1 MTAETLSVPAQ
12 PGVDPAVLAGPAAT
26 PRSPVRRLWAR
37 TLRRSV
43 FVPLIVLSPLVAL
56 APTADHRF
64 NVYAAGALYRRSPLR
79 IGPDS
84 LHEVPTYLRL
94 GNFRPLGRMLE
105 KSLDLAVYLLGDLF
119 GLPTNVALRLVSF
132 GAAIVL
138 TLLAVLLAE
147 SLLNRDRL
155 FATPPSTV
163 AALVP
168 YAVGGAFIAA
178 GVTSTTVLFG
188 ALYLLTTALVLA
200 VSVLA
205 CRVVTP
211 RRRRLGWWRGVLAV
225 VLGAGIAAF
234 NELGYLAVPL
244 VTAAV
249 LIRGRGVLGLS
260 WRRTC
265 TGPGA
270 RLAGLIWL
278 GFLPVFGLVRSII
291 HGYCAIRTCYRGSSV
306 SLGGV
311 AETGP
316 VRLLSWLPPLGWQ
329 QAGFGGHRP
338 WLVGLLPALALVAL
352 AILAW
357 RTGRDLPLLSTVDRR
372 QALGVAATG
381 LVLLVLAGA
390 LAALNAD
397 VQAYVAA
404 GRWGLG
410 WRDSGATAVGGML
423 VVVGIVLAVVV
434 RPAARRWLV
443 PVLLAL
449 LVVSAAVTVAANRRF
464 AGILAQ
470 RASSELDNR
479 IALEVTNFDTSGA
492 GNARRCELLQ
502 EAMTRYANSPTSF
515 RRYPQTLDLVAQR
528 KAGRPFCVPD
538 GR

>member
-1 MTAETLSVPAQ
+1 METLSAPAEQ
-12 PGVDPAVLAGPAAT
+12 HADSPAVAELGAA
-26 PRSPVRRLWAR
+26 PRPSGRRLWAR
-37 TLRRSV
+37 TLRRSAL
-43 FVPLIVLSPLVAL
+43 VPLIVLSPLVAL

-64 NVYAAGALYRRSPLR
+64 NVYSAGGLYGRNPLR
-79 IGPDS
+79 IVPDS

-105 KSLDLAVYLLGDLF
+105 KSLDLAAYLLGDLF

-138 TLLAVLLAE
+138 TVLAVLFAE
-147 SLLNRDRL
+147 SVLNRDRL
-155 FATPPSTV
+155 FGPPPSTLG
-163 AALVP
+163 ALIP
-168 YAVGGAFIAA
+168 FAVGGAFVAA

-211 RRRRLGWWRGVLAV
+211 ERRRLGWWRGLLAIA
-225 VLGAGIAAF
+225 LGAGIALF

-249 LIRGRGVLGLS
+249 LIRGRWVLGLS
-260 WRRTC
+260 WRRSC
-265 TGPGA
+265 AGPGA

-278 GFLPVFGLVRSII
+278 GFLPVFGLVRAII
-291 HGYCAIRTCYRGSSV
+291 HGYCGIRLCYRGSAV
-306 SLGGV
+306 ALDGI
-311 AETGP
+311 AETAP
-316 VRLLSWLPPLGWQ
+316 VRLLAWLPPLGWQ
-329 QAGFGGHRP
+329 QAGYDSHRP
-338 WLVGLLPALALVAL
+338 WLFGVLPALALVAL
-352 AILAW
+352 AVLAW
-357 RTGRDLPLLSTVDRR
+357 RTARDLPLLSTVDRR
-372 QALGVAATG
+372 QALGVAAAA
-381 LVLLVLAGA
+381 LVLLVLAAG

-397 VQAYVAA
+397 VQSYVAA

-423 VVVGIVLAVVV
+423 VLLGLCLAVVV
-434 RPAARRWLV
+434 RPVARRWLV

-449 LVVSAAVTVAANRRF
+449 LVVSAGVTVAANRRF
-464 AGILAQ
+464 ADTLAQ

-479 IALEVTNFDTSGA
+479 IALEVTDFDTSAA
-492 GNARRCELLQ
+492 GNARRCGLLQ
-502 EAMTRYANSPTSF
+502 EALTRYANAPTSR

-528 KAGRPFCVPD
+528 KAGRSFCVPS